1 MQSNQAEVEV
11 STAVKPGVVF
21 MASGQGSQKPGMG
34 VSLLAVPE
42 VADTFACASD
52 ILGKDIAALVA
63 AETPEMAEAL
73 NETRNAQAAIATLS
87 IGIGRALQARGVN
100 PSVLLGFS
108 LGQISAIALASMVSL
123 EDAFR
128 ILDVRSR
135 LMGEAAQAT
144 PGAMSALLKAEP
156 AAVQQLCDACAQD
169 HVLVAANYNSPGQ
182 IVISGEV
189 EAVDRAEEAWKAQGG
204 RFSRLATQ
212 GAFHSPLME
221 PAAVQFTEFLTTIP
235 FADPVVP
242 VLCNTDA
249 HYLDKETIVQRLGD
263 HLTHP
268 VLFDQSVQKLRGES
282 YDVFAEIGFGGV
294 LQGLVKR
301 IDKDTT
307 RFCIQDQASFDDFLA
322 YCQTTEGANG
332 PEA

>member
-1 MQSNQAEVEV
+1 MQV
-11 STAVKPGVVF
+11 SEELQETGTYSQDNVNKSVVF

-42 VADTFACASD
+42 VAETFACASD
-52 ILGKDIAALVA
+52 MLGKDIAAIIA
-63 AETPEMAEAL
+63 ADSPEQAQAL

-128 ILDVRSR
+128 IIDVRSS
-135 LMGEAAQAT
+135 LMNEAAQAK

-156 AAVQQLCDACAQD
+156 EAVQQLCKDCAQD
-169 HVLVAANYNSPGQ
+169 QVLVAANYNSPGQ

-189 EAVDRAEEAWKAQGG
+189 DAIDRAEEAWKAQGG

-221 PAAVQFTEFLTTIP
+221 PAAVQFMDFLNGIEFAEPNI
-235 FADPVVP
+235 P

-249 HYLDKETIVQRLGD
+249 NYLDKETIVQRLGD

-268 VLFDQSVQKLRGES
+268 VLFDQSVQKLRAEQQN
-282 YDVFAEIGFGGV
+282 VFAEIGFGGV

-301 IDKDTT
+301 IDKEAE
-307 RFCIQDQASFDDFLA
+307 RFCVQDQTSFDDFLNYMQA
-322 YCQTTEGANG
+322 
-332 PEA
+332 